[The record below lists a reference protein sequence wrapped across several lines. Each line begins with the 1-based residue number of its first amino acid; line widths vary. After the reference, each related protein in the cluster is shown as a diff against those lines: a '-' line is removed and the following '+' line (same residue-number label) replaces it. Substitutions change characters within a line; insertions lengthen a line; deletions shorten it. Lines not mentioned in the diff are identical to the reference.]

1 MTFFSRGAGCVIHS
15 WHLNNQNIQVPCIG
29 QYACEA
35 LKTCPNLCDQ
45 AINIKRPQCVCYLCY
60 ENLDGHIY
68 HHSGIR
74 GKKATTYI
82 TEKLHAD
89 NITKGFKFIGN
100 LLINITQIKNN
111 KIKENILIKTLEI
124 LLPLTFIDST
134 TTTPTNESID
144 HENQEK
150 IILDK
155 PSSLFMIKFIFI
167 KIFKEKETKKDVEIN
182 DFKVNIFFYF
192 LFLFFQ
198 IIFII
203 LIFLIKKSFLFI
215 F

>member
-1 MTFFSRGAGCVIHS
+1 MG
-15 WHLNNQNIQVPCIG
+15 
-29 QYACEA
+29 
-35 LKTCPNLCDQ
+35 
-45 AINIKRPQCVCYLCY
+45 
-60 ENLDGHIY
+60 GHIY
-68 HHSGIR
+68 YRFRIR

-89 NITKGFKFIGN
+89 DITKGLKFIGN

-124 LLPLTFIDST
+124 LLLLTFTDST
-134 TTTPTNESID
+134 TTTSTNESID

-155 PSSLFMIKFIFI
+155 PPSLFIIKFIFI
-167 KIFKEKETKKDVEIN
+167 KIFKEKEIKKDVEIN

-192 LFLFFQ
+192 FFYFFKLFL
-198 IIFII
+198 
-203 LIFLIKKSFLFI
+203 LF
-215 F
+215 

>member
-1 MTFFSRGAGCVIHS
+1 MC
-15 WHLNNQNIQVPCIG
+15 
-29 QYACEA
+29 
-35 LKTCPNLCDQ
+35 
-45 AINIKRPQCVCYLCY
+45 
-60 ENLDGHIY
+60 GHIY
-68 HHSGIR
+68 HRSGIR
-74 GKKATTYI
+74 EKKATTCI
-82 TEKLHAD
+82 TEKLYTD
-89 NITKGFKFIGN
+89 DITKGLEFIGN
-100 LLINITQIKNN
+100 LLINIAQTKNN
-111 KIKENILIKTLEI
+111 KIKENILIKPLKI
-124 LLPLTFIDST
+124 LFSLIFTDFT
-134 TTTPTNESID
+134 TTTSTNESID

-155 PSSLFMIKFIFI
+155 PPSLFMIKFIFI